1 MYNKT
6 LELAQ
11 ELSKGPTLAFG
22 RTKNLVHNTFD
33 SNLEGQMEL
42 ETFMISDSSD
52 TYDGKEGIEGF
63 INKRNPN
70 FLGK

>member
-1 MYNKT
+1 MYKKT

-11 ELSKGPTLAFG
+11 GLSKGPTSVFG

-42 ETFMISDSSD
+42 ETLMISDSSD
-52 TYDGKEGIEGF
+52 TYADGKEA
-63 INKRNPN
+63 
-70 FLGK
+70 